1 MTRSL
6 FVYIA
11 QMSMFGATLH
21 YLFLTVDVS
30 KALACLTI
38 GTLLLVDQLIDQGAN
53 NDKSN
58 RN

>member
-21 YLFLTVDVS
+21 YLWVRDDVS

-38 GTLLLVDQLIDQGAN
+38 GTLLLVVGRLDQLIDQR
-53 NDKSN
+53 S
-58 RN
+58 